1 MGTCQTNQD
10 HSAMKNKALISFLIM
25 LVGSFLSGYFGSWW
39 APAVFI
45 VIAMALSGLAVKQA
59 MRIGSL
65 ALGLVYLFMAS
76 WMNTFDQAEIIR
88 KTGLLLGGLS
98 PLMMIVVTTFVGAI
112 TGWLSGWLG
121 SALGTMLT
129 SKKD

>member
-25 LVGSFLSGYFGSWW
+25 LVGSFLSGYFGPWW

-59 MRIGSL
+59 MGIGSL

-98 PLMMIVVTTFVGAI
+98 PLMMIVVTTLVGAI

>member
-25 LVGSFLSGYFGSWW
+25 LVGSFLSGYFGPWW

-59 MRIGSL
+59 MGIGSL

>member
-10 HSAMKNKALISFLIM
+10 HSTMKNKALISFLIM
-25 LVGSFLSGYFGSWW
+25 LVGSFLSGYFGPWW
-39 APAVFI
+39 APAAFI
-45 VIAMALSGLAVKQA
+45 VIAMALAGLTVKQA
-59 MRIGSL
+59 MGIGSL

-76 WMNTFDQAEIIR
+76 WMNTLDQAEIIR

-98 PLMMIVVTTFVGAI
+98 PLMMIVVTTLVGAI
-112 TGWLSGWLG
+112 TGLLSGWLG

-129 SKKD
+129 KKG